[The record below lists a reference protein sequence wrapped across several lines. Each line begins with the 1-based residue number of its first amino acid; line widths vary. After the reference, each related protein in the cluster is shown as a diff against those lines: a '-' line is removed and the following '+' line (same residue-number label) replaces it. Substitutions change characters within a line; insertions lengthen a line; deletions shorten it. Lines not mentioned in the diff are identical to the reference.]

1 MRSPTQALP
10 RASLA
15 LGKSGV
21 LSPLRREAVLLRP
34 QETVNE
40 PLAHWAVQASER
52 HLALQ
57 SSRNLP
63 IKSVESVPIC
73 TGSTVKYL
81 HQRPPSCIF
90 TPQRNSQKPLGGNAW
105 GLKSVVR
112 PSLDGEVAAARS
124 RAAVVDD
131 LWSMTDR

>member
-15 LGKSGV
+15 LGESGV

-57 SSRNLP
+57 FFAESADKERG
-63 IKSVESVPIC
+63 VESDLHRLDGQI
-73 TGSTVKYL
+73 STPTPAIMYL
-81 HQRPPSCIF
+81 HAAKEF
-90 TPQRNSQKPLGGNAW
+90 AKALGGHAW